1 MKYSIVIPTYNHC
14 DDLLKPC
21 VDSILK
27 YSNLEDIELII
38 SYNGCT
44 DETKHYVTY
53 LTRMFEQKGLG
64 DHIKYFGTEKPLGY
78 PKATNIGIELATAE
92 KIVLLNNDTILL
104 EQPKNKWLELLEAPF
119 LSNPKCGISGPIMS
133 HSPETNRDFIIFFCV
148 MIDRKVFDTVGLLNE
163 EYGTGS
169 GEDIEF
175 CIEAVNAGFE
185 QFECLPKEALSP
197 RAYTGGFPIYHVGEA
212 TVQDAKLVQNWK
224 ETFYKNGLRLAKK
237 YNPQHYRFLLSN
249 NYERAVFLK
258 GDAVFPRETQRYEW
272 AAKNVLGSN
281 LLEIGCSTGYG
292 VQFLPESITQYLGLD
307 YDPIIV
313 DVARDQNWRPNYKFD
328 WADINSYELGQ
339 YDTILAFEVIEHL
352 DNGLEVVEK
361 LKKHCK
367 RLLITVPHN
376 EPKGFWGE
384 HHRLHGL
391 TEKDFP
397 GFKFEY
403 INHHGGIT
411 NTMVPVENCNPSN
424 LMICRWD
431 NE

>member
-53 LTRMFEQKGLG
+53 LTRMFEQKGFG

-104 EQPKNKWLELLEAPF
+104 DQTKNKWLELLEAPF

-133 HSPETNRDFIIFFCV
+133 HSPETNRDFMIFFCV
-148 MIDRKVFDTVGLLNE
+148 MIDRKVFDTIGLLNE
-163 EYGTGS
+163 EYGTGA
-169 GEDIEF
+169 GEDTEF

-185 QFECLPKEALSP
+185 QYECLPKEVLDEHS
-197 RAYTGGFPIYHVGEA
+197 YTGAFPIYHVGEA
-212 TVQDAKLVQNWK
+212 TVQDEKLVQNWK

-237 YNPQHYRFLLSN
+237 YNLEQYRFLLSN

-258 GDAVFPRETQRYEW
+258 DDVVFPRETRRYQW
-272 AAKNVLGSN
+272 AAQNVLPGSV
-281 LLEIGCSTGYG
+281 LEIGCSTGYG
-292 VQFLPESITQYLGLD
+292 YQFLQSPAYIGLD
-307 YDPIIV
+307 YDPLIV
-313 DVARDQNWRPNYKFD
+313 EVAKEQEWSDNASFYQ
-328 WADINSYELGQ
+328 ADINTYELGT
-339 YDTILAFEVIEHL
+339 YTNIVAFEVIEHL

-397 GFKFEY
+397 GFKFMY
-403 INHHGGIT
+403 ISHNGDISDVMQEVT
-411 NTMVPVENCNPSN
+411 PANPSN

>member
-1 MKYSIVIPTYNHC
+1 
-14 DDLLKPC
+14 
-21 VDSILK
+21 
-27 YSNLEDIELII
+27 
-38 SYNGCT
+38 
-44 DETKHYVTY
+44 
-53 LTRMFEQKGLG
+53 MFEQKGFG

-104 EQPKNKWLELLEAPF
+104 DQTKNKWLELLEAPF

-133 HSPETNRDFIIFFCV
+133 HSPETNRDFMIFFCV
-148 MIDRKVFDTVGLLNE
+148 MIDRKVFDTIGLLNE
-163 EYGTGS
+163 EYGTGA
-169 GEDIEF
+169 GEDTEF

-185 QFECLPKEALSP
+185 QYECLPKEVLDEHS
-197 RAYTGGFPIYHVGEA
+197 YTGAFPIYHVGEA
-212 TVQDAKLVQNWK
+212 TVQDEKLVQNWK

-237 YNPQHYRFLLSN
+237 YNLEQYRFLLSN

-258 GDAVFPRETQRYEW
+258 DDVVFPRETRRYQW
-272 AAKNVLGSN
+272 AAQNVLPGSV
-281 LLEIGCSTGYG
+281 LEIGCSTGYG
-292 VQFLPESITQYLGLD
+292 YQFLQSPAYIGLD
-307 YDPIIV
+307 YDPLIV
-313 DVARDQNWRPNYKFD
+313 EVAKEQEWSDNASFYQ
-328 WADINSYELGQ
+328 ADINTYELGT
-339 YDTILAFEVIEHL
+339 YTNIVAFEVIEHL

-397 GFKFEY
+397 GFKFMY
-403 INHHGGIT
+403 ISHNGDISDVMQEVT
-411 NTMVPVENCNPSN
+411 PANPSN